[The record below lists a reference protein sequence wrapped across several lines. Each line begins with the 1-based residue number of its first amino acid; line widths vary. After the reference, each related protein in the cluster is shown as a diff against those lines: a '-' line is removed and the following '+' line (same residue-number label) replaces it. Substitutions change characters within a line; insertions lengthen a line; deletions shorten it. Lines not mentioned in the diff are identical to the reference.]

1 MVNDK
6 EIDSM
11 LNVFLEAGI
20 IHTVTE
26 GLLTDQ
32 CVDDGINR
40 MRNYYHQLNG
50 TNTLFSLS
58 FNIKHLSVQNLP
70 HILRVVRFF
79 CEVEEI
85 SSRLLKDVSILC
97 TENAADILH
106 GVFTYVRMPRRPTAI
121 TTATRTRVYSKEMSA
136 APSPLDEKPYAKQNV
151 SSLDNMERT
160 EEKES
165 VENPLELYVASS

>member
-40 MRNYYHQLNG
+40 LRNYYHQLNG
-50 TNTLFSLS
+50 TNTFFSLS
-58 FNIKHLSVQNLP
+58 FNIKHLSAQNLP
-70 HILRVVRFF
+70 HILRVERFF
-79 CEVEEI
+79 CQVEEI
-85 SSRLLKDVSILC
+85 SSRLLKNVSILC

-106 GVFTYVRMPRRPTAI
+106 GVFTHVRMPRRPTTI
-121 TTATRTRVYSKEMSA
+121 TTATRTRVYSKEISA
-136 APSPLDEKPYAKQNV
+136 VPAPLGEKPYAKQNV
-151 SSLDNMERT
+151 RSLDTMERT
-160 EEKES
+160 ENKK
-165 VENPLELYVASS
+165 A